1 VQDTDVE
8 KGPVETQDGENRQE
22 EEAPRDPNIVDWDGP
37 DDPENPLNWTTKRKV
52 SATLSISLI
61 TFLTYVPCE
70 TFDLYKTNH

>member
-37 DDPENPLNWTTKRKV
+37 DDPENPLNWTTKRKA

-70 TFDLYKTNH
+70 AL